1 MPYSNSTWGYLLT
14 FTSLAATITVNGL
27 VTGLIVFRIL
37 KVFLEVKAANT
48 SVEGTS
54 DSTGSTKLRHII
66 FVLIESGMTLLV
78 IQVIR
83 LVLSIMTPNTN
94 TGPVSVALNFF
105 IGINQVFNVIIRS
118 VHFYFFCFT
127 ENFTWLGNHT
137 NNNFGAGDNEIVLR
151 RRRIL
156 QGSCR
161 KSSF

>member
-1 MPYSNSTWGYLLT
+1 M
-14 FTSLAATITVNGL
+14 
-27 VTGLIVFRIL
+27 
-37 KVFLEVKAANT
+37 FLEVKATNT
-48 SVEGTS
+48 SVERTL
-54 DSTGSTKLRHII
+54 DSTGSTKLHHII

-83 LVLSIMTPNTN
+83 MVLQIMTPNTN
-94 TGPVSVALNFF
+94 TGPVDDALDYF

-127 ENFTWLGNHT
+127 EIFTWLGNHT

-156 QGSCR
+156 EGSCR

>member
-1 MPYSNSTWGYLLT
+1 MPTLKDSWSALYI
-14 FTSLAATITVNGL
+14 TSLAATMAVNGL

-48 SVEGTS
+48 SVEGTL

-66 FVLIESGMTLLV
+66 FVIIESGMTLLV
-78 IQVIR
+78 IQIVR
-83 LVLSIMTPNTN
+83 LVLSIMDPNTL
-94 TGPVSVALNFF
+94 TRPVADALNYFVV
-105 IGINQVFNVIIRS
+105 INNMFNVIIRS

-151 RRRIL
+151 
-156 QGSCR
+156 
-161 KSSF
+161 

>member
-1 MPYSNSTWGYLLT
+1 M
-14 FTSLAATITVNGL
+14 
-27 VTGLIVFRIL
+27 
-37 KVFLEVKAANT
+37 FLEVKAANT
-48 SVEGTS
+48 SVERTL

-78 IQVIR
+78 IQIVR
-83 LVLSIMTPNTN
+83 LVLVIIDPNTYN
-94 TGPVSVALNFF
+94 GSVSDALQYF
-105 IGINQVFNVIIRS
+105 IAINEMFNVIIRS

-127 ENFTWLGNHT
+127 EIFTWLGNHT

-151 RRRIL
+151 RQRIL